1 MVRQILV
8 ACMCLL
14 SVGIYAQKST
24 ISPYSYFGV
33 GEGRDNGT
41 VENQMMGG
49 LQLYAD
55 SIHLNLK
62 NPAALS
68 KLRLTV
74 YGGAISR
81 KEYRLKDNVEEQRT
95 SVSNLDYLAI
105 GFPVAKNMGVAFGLQ
120 PYSSVGYS
128 LNQTRVNA
136 DLDSVTNVFS
146 GEGSLN
152 KVFLSWGYEP
162 IKNVSIGAT
171 INYNFGTLNYQRL
184 QSVQGVQFGTIDNRD
199 SRIDGFDFN
208 YSINYTPSIGKHTL
222 HTYFGADTQVNLI
235 SKNSQRIGSFSTETG
250 ADIEVLDVNLD
261 AQGLKNGEIKIP
273 TTFTF
278 GLGYGEE
285 RKWFVGAEYAMQ
297 QMSDFENEF
306 IAQANVD
313 YIDASTVSFGGYFIP
328 NYRALTNVFN
338 RITYRAG
345 LKYDKTGLVIEN
357 KEINNF
363 GITFGLGVPLGRDFS
378 NLNIGFELGRRGT
391 RAAGLVE
398 ESYLK
403 MNVGFSLND
412 RWFAKRKIN

>member
-81 KEYRLKDNVEEQRT
+81 KEYRLKDNFEEQRT

-208 YSINYTPSIGKHTL
+208 YSINYTSSIGKHTL

-297 QMSDFENEF
+297 QMSDFDNEF